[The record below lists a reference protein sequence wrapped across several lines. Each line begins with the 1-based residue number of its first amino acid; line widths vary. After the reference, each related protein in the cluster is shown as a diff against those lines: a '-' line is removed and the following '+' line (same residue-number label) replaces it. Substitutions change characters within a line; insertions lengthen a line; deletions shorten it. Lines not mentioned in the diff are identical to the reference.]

1 MLAAPD
7 LDRACADFES
17 ATSIRPGFGGAH
29 PGGGTHNALVA
40 FDDTGRAVGGPASVG
55 GIGAASYLEIV
66 APDPAQ
72 PPTPMSTPF
81 ARLARPTLLHWAVRC
96 SGLDHVAAR
105 LRTLGWTPT
114 EVRRMSRTPPNG
126 VRLEWE
132 LFGLRDHSYGG
143 LAPFFIDWL
152 ESPHPAT
159 TSPRV
164 GPLVQLRIAAL
175 EPAPLRE
182 LIAELGVDVAV
193 DAAAAGIELLFAS
206 PRGQIAYSG
215 RSPAGFTLGR

>member
-17 ATSIRPGFGGAH
+17 ATSIRPAFGGAH
-29 PGGGTHNALVA
+29 PGGGTRNALIA
-40 FDDTGRAVGGPASVG
+40 FDDTGRAVPGATTGR
-55 GIGAASYLEIV
+55 GIGSSSYLEII

-72 PPTPMSTPF
+72 PPTAMSAPF
-81 ARLARPTLLHWAVRC
+81 AHLARPTLLHWAVRC
-96 SGLDHVAAR
+96 SGLQNVAER
-105 LRTLGWTPT
+105 VRSLGWTPT
-114 EVRRMSRTPPNG
+114 EIRSMSRTPPNG

-132 LFGLRDHSYGG
+132 LFGLRDHGFGG

-152 ESPHPAT
+152 NSPHPAT

-164 GPLVQLRIAAL
+164 GPLVQLRIAAP

-182 LIAELGVDVAV
+182 LIAELGVDVTV
-193 DAAAAGIELLFAS
+193 ETSEPSIELLFAS
-206 PRGQIAYSG
+206 PRGEVGYSG
-215 RSPAGFTLGR
+215 SSPAGFMLGR